1 MMWRSETKF
10 WKYQLAA
17 AVVVVSL
24 FNLGGCASTSGTQ
37 GRNFVRPDAEEWVLG
52 KARYSEIVAKYGPP
66 FDEHMLRG
74 QTPPLKHVSY
84 TFLRGEE
91 AAIAPG
97 IVPVRSIAFYFHNDV
112 LVAES
117 FYSTFKSDQTNFDES
132 KRSQIVK
139 GKTRVSEVIA
149 LLGRP
154 ASKSID
160 PLARSREKQATIGY
174 QFITVSDSNLPTTT
188 TKQLVVV
195 IGEDDVVTD
204 FNFETSSR

>member
-1 MMWRSETKF
+1 MWRSRTSS
-10 WKYQLAA
+10 WRYQLAA
-17 AVVVVSL
+17 AVVVAWL
-24 FNLGGCASTSGTQ
+24 FILGGCASTSGTLD
-37 GRNFVRPDAEEWVLG
+37 RNFVRPGAEEWVLG
-52 KARYSEIVAKYGPP
+52 KARYSDIVAKYGPP
-66 FDEHMLRG
+66 SDEHMLRG

-91 AAIAPG
+91 PAIAPG
-97 IVPVRSIAFYFHNDV
+97 IIPVRSIAFYFHNDV

-117 FYSTFKSDQTNFDES
+117 FYSTFRSDHTNFDES

-139 GKTRVSEVIA
+139 GKTKASDVVA

-160 PLARSREKQATIGY
+160 PLARSKERQATYGY
-174 QFITVSDSNLPTTT
+174 VFITVADSILPTTT

-195 IGEDDVVTD
+195 IGEDHVVTD
-204 FNFETSSR
+204 SSFEMSSR

>member
-1 MMWRSETKF
+1 MMWKNKTNS

-17 AVVVVSL
+17 AVVVVWL
-24 FNLGGCASTSGTQ
+24 FNLGGCASTSGTLD
-37 GRNFVRPDAEEWVLG
+37 RNFVRPDAEEWVLG

-66 FDEHMLRG
+66 SDEHMLRG

-84 TFLRGEE
+84 TYLRGEE
-91 AAIAPG
+91 PAVAPG
-97 IVPVRSIAFYFHNDV
+97 IIPVRSIAFYFHNDV

-117 FYSTFKSDQTNFDES
+117 FYSTFRSDHTNFDES

-139 GKTRVSEVIA
+139 GKTRVSEVVA

-174 QFITVSDSNLPTTT
+174 QFTTVTDSILPTTT

-195 IGEDDVVTD
+195 IGDDQMVTD
-204 FNFETSSR
+204 FSFEMSSR